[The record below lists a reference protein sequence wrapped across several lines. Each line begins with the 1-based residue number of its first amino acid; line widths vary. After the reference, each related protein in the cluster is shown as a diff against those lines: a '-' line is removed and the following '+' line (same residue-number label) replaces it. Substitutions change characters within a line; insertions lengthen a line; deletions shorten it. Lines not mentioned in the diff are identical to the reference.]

1 MKKFGFTLWIVLLGV
16 ISFAQP
22 KIQFD
27 QTTYDFGTIKE
38 EEGKKTGRF
47 EFTNVGDSALVLS
60 KVQPGCGCTAAN
72 YTKTPIE
79 PGARGFID
87 ATYNASGRPGP
98 FNKSIK
104 VFTNEP
110 RFKEAGAA
118 PHVINI
124 KGNVTKRPPTVFE
137 LAGYKTGNGMTRVKD
152 PNLKLTLKNTETRL
166 DTIQLKNFWNKPVT
180 VEYDKLPDYIT
191 EVYRSFSGAIQPDKE
206 EIIVYKYDASK
217 RNEFGTIND
226 HIILKTNDSLDAN
239 KVVSFNVTIREDF
252 SKVNRAKAPKIT
264 YESNEIAIG
273 DLQPNQSKE
282 IEITLHNEGKSP
294 LIIRNIAPNSG
305 SMRTTLKTVT
315 IGAGQSQTILFTYK
329 APGRNGLQKGTIEFI
344 TNDPD
349 NDVIIFNYNANVKKA
364 Q

>member
-1 MKKFGFTLWIVLLGV
+1 MKKFGFTLWIVLLGM

-38 EEGKKTGRF
+38 EGGKKTGRF
-47 EFTNVGDSALVLS
+47 EFTNVGDSALVLTQV
-60 KVQPGCGCTAAN
+60 KPGCGCTAAN

-87 ATYNASGRPGP
+87 ATYNPSGRPGP
-98 FNKSIK
+98 FNKSVR

-110 RFKEAGAA
+110 RFKEANAA
-118 PHVINI
+118 PHIINI
-124 KGNVTKRPPTVFE
+124 KGNVEKRPPTIFE

-152 PNLKLTLKNTETRL
+152 PNVKFLLKNTETHT
-166 DTIQLKNFWNKPVT
+166 DTILLKNFWSKPVT
-180 VEYDKLPDYIT
+180 IEYDKLPEYIT
-191 EVYRSFSGAIQPDKE
+191 EVYRSFSGAILPEKE

-226 HIILKTNDSLDAN
+226 HIILKTNDSLESN

-252 SKVNRAKAPKIT
+252 NKVNRAKAPKAT
-264 YESNEIAIG
+264 FESNNITIG
-273 DLQPNQSKE
+273 DIQPNQSKD
-282 IEITLHNEGKSP
+282 IELTISNEGKNP
-294 LIIRNIAPNSG
+294 LIIRKIVSSSG
-305 SMRTTLKTVT
+305 SMRSTLKTVT
-315 IGAGQSQTILFTYK
+315 VESGKSATIPFTYK
-329 APGRNGLQKGTIEFI
+329 APGRNGAQKGAIEII